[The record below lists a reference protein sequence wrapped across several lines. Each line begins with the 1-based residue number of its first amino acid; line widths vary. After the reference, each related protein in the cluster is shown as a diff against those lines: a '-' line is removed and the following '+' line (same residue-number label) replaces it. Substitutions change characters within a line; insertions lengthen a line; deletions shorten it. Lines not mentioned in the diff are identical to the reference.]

1 MPRKKSAAKRARE
14 QAKKEAGVAA
24 TNSAT
29 EKTSENPSTTVKPSI
44 EPRKPYI
51 PSEDEEEDDEEEEEE
66 DDYGELIT
74 DEVENGINQVLDAI
88 KNNKTDKLLDPKVK
102 FFEDP
107 ESAAANVANR
117 EGKHKPIYLK
127 DYHRMNIL
135 SGDALKEDEEG
146 NEHATVDGKQ
156 SFVSQQ
162 REEKTQLLNEIKNAF
177 NDEENEEVSGDEDDG
192 FLKKKEPSTKKEG
205 KSLPDPT
212 VNEEDFLEEFVNQQ
226 AWIPKKGDKM
236 ISLDLNNNEE
246 DDEEFEDAAEKF
258 ENAYNFRYED
268 PNAAEIVSYARSQA
282 TLRRSDNSSR
292 RRKREEERK
301 IKEKVKVEKETAVQK
316 KKTKKLNKL
325 TDILEQLTKE
335 YGAEINADMV
345 KKITDTLMKNDFK
358 EEEWDNVVAELFN
371 EEFYQQEGKPTWNE
385 DDEIMGDFYSDGDG
399 DGDGDVQGEEGE
411 VQKEQKEEDEEEGPK
426 RKKSKKEEKLQKKR
440 EKRKVNELVEN
451 ALEQNKLALIEEVE
465 KEEEE
470 RKSRSRTKEEQDL
483 KFRYREVSPES
494 FGLTAREIFA
504 ADDTDLNEFIGLKKF
519 APYRAKELRA
529 KDKRKVMKA
538 RRLRE
543 WRKKTFKNEKGL
555 TPVGSEAGEKDEDTI
570 LIPVEKDSK
579 SKHKKKHSHKHKS
592 HQKN

>member
-14 QAKKEAGVAA
+14 EAKKEAGVAA
-24 TNSAT
+24 TDSAT
-29 EKTSENPSTTVKPSI
+29 EKTSENPFTTVKPSI

-107 ESAAANVANR
+107 ESAAANVANH

-135 SGDALKEDEEG
+135 SGNALKEDDEE

-177 NDEENEEVSGDEDDG
+177 NDEDNEEVSGDEDDDG

-226 AWIPKKGDKM
+226 AWIPKKGDKV

-301 IKEKVKVEKETAVQK
+301 IKEQVKVEKETAVQK

-385 DDEIMGDFYSDGDG
+385 DDEIMGDFYADGDG
-399 DGDGDVQGEEGE
+399 NGDVEGEEDE

-470 RKSRSRTKEEQDL
+470 RKSRTRTKEEQDL

-543 WRKKTFKNEKGL
+543 WRKKTFKSEKGL
-555 TPVGSEAGEKDEDTI
+555 APVGSEAGEKDEDTI

>member
-14 QAKKEAGVAA
+14 QAKKEAAVPA
-24 TNSAT
+24 TDTAT
-29 EKTSENPSTTVKPSI
+29 IKTSETSATTVKPAI
-44 EPRKPYI
+44 EASKSYV
-51 PSEDEEEDDEEEEEE
+51 PSEDEEEDEEEEEEE

-107 ESAAANVANR
+107 ESAAAKLANR

-135 SGDALKEDEEG
+135 SGDALKEDDEEY
-146 NEHATVDGKQ
+146 EHATVDGKQ

-162 REEKTQLLNEIKNAF
+162 REEKTQLLNEIKSAF
-177 NDEENEEVSGDEDDG
+177 NDEENEESSGDEDDG

-205 KSLPDPT
+205 KNLPDPT
-212 VNEEDFLEEFVNQQ
+212 VNEENFLEEFVNQQ
-226 AWIPKKGDKM
+226 AWIPKKGDKV

-268 PNAAEIVSYARSQA
+268 PNAAEIISYARSQA
-282 TLRRSDNSSR
+282 TLRRSDDSSR
-292 RRKREEERK
+292 RRKREEKRK
-301 IKEKVKVEKETAVQK
+301 IKEQIKAEKETALQK

-345 KKITDTLMKNDFK
+345 KKITDTLLKNDFK

-385 DDEIMGDFYSDGDG
+385 DDEIMGDFYADADGD
-399 DGDGDVQGEEGE
+399 DQTEEGE
-411 VQKEQKEEDEEEGPK
+411 VEKEQKEEDEEEGPK
-426 RKKSKKEEKLQKKR
+426 RKKSKKEEKHPKKR
-440 EKRKVNELVEN
+440 LRMQHRKP
-451 ALEQNKLALIEEVE
+451 
-465 KEEEE
+465 
-470 RKSRSRTKEEQDL
+470 R
-483 KFRYREVSPES
+483 
-494 FGLTAREIFA
+494 
-504 ADDTDLNEFIGLKKF
+504 
-519 APYRAKELRA
+519 
-529 KDKRKVMKA
+529 
-538 RRLRE
+538 
-543 WRKKTFKNEKGL
+543 
-555 TPVGSEAGEKDEDTI
+555 
-570 LIPVEKDSK
+570 
-579 SKHKKKHSHKHKS
+579 H
-592 HQKN
+592 

>member
-14 QAKKEAGVAA
+14 QAKKEAAVPA
-24 TNSAT
+24 TDTAT
-29 EKTSENPSTTVKPSI
+29 IKTSETSATTVKPAI
-44 EPRKPYI
+44 EASKSYV
-51 PSEDEEEDDEEEEEE
+51 PSEDEEEDEEEEEEE

-107 ESAAANVANR
+107 ESAAAKLANR

-127 DYHRMNIL
+127 DYHRMNVL
-135 SGDALKEDEEG
+135 SGDALKEDDEEY
-146 NEHATVDGKQ
+146 EHATVDGKQ

-162 REEKTQLLNEIKNAF
+162 REEKTQLLNEIKSAF
-177 NDEENEEVSGDEDDG
+177 NDEENEESSGDEDDG

-205 KSLPDPT
+205 KNLPDPT
-212 VNEEDFLEEFVNQQ
+212 VNEENFLEEFVNQQ
-226 AWIPKKGDKM
+226 AWIPKKGDKV

-268 PNAAEIVSYARSQA
+268 PNAAEIISYARSQA
-282 TLRRSDNSSR
+282 TLRRSDDSSR
-292 RRKREEERK
+292 RRKREEKRK
-301 IKEKVKVEKETAVQK
+301 IKEQIKAEKETALQK

-345 KKITDTLMKNDFK
+345 KKITDTLLKNDFK

-385 DDEIMGDFYSDGDG
+385 DDEIMGDFYADADGD
-399 DGDGDVQGEEGE
+399 DQAEEGE
-411 VQKEQKEEDEEEGPK
+411 VEKEQKEEDEEEGPK
-426 RKKSKKEEKLQKKR
+426 RKKSKKEEKLQKKK

-504 ADDTDLNEFIGLKKF
+504 ADDTDLNELIGLKKF
-519 APYRAKELRA
+519 APYRSKELRA

-543 WRKKTFKNEKGL
+543 WRKKTFKNENGL
-555 TPVGSEAGEKDEDTI
+555 APVEAEAGEKDEDTI
-570 LIPVEKDSK
+570 LIPVEKASK
-579 SKHKKKHSHKHKS
+579 SKHKKGHSHKHKG
-592 HQKN
+592 HQKK